1 METILFI
8 LILLSAF
15 IVIYLLLQLK
25 RAARFGEI
33 MDHWSFTGDP
43 RFYKYTYTDIW
54 VMINPCLKNW
64 FGLKMPKEEDY
75 K

>member
-1 METILFI
+1 MEIILFS
-8 LILLSAF
+8 LILLSAI
-15 IVIYLLLQLK
+15 IVIYLIWQLK

>member
-25 RAARFGEI
+25 RAAKFGEI
-33 MDHWSFTGDP
+33 MDYWNFIGDP
-43 RFYKYTYTDIW
+43 RFNKYTYIDIW
-54 VMINPCLKNW
+54 IMINPCLKNW